1 MTIETKN
8 TASANTLASTVR
20 KMPMI
25 LLAIACSL
33 ALAACGGEQGAAEG
47 HAAEAKHASSSAGLP
62 HGDIAAGKALASTK
76 GASGQACV
84 DCHGA
89 EGNAPIDAS
98 YPKLGGQ
105 YHDYLEHSL
114 QAYRSGDR
122 SGSATTNL
130 MASQAKELTDQQ
142 IADLGA
148 YFGSVKSELRDLHN
162 AN

>member
-1 MTIETKN
+1 MSN
-8 TASANTLASTVR
+8 AVHAQR
-20 KMPMI
+20 
-25 LLAIACSL
+25 LAIALLAAL
-33 ALAACGGEQGAAEG
+33 ALAACSQNNEIAAEDPG
-47 HAAEAKHASSSAGLP
+47 RASGEHGSSSSAGLP
-62 HGDIAAGKALASTK
+62 DGRIAIGEARAQVKSEATK
-76 GASGQACV
+76 QSCV

-122 SGSATTNL
+122 SGSPTTDL

-148 YFGSVKSELRDLHN
+148 YFGSVHTELRDLHN